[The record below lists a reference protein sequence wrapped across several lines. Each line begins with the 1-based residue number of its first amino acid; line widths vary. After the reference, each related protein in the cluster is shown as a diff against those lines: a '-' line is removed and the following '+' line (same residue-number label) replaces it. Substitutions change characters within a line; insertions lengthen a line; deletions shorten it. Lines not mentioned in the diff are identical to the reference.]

1 MSGSGAEPGLHRKLV
16 WLTFFRMVTVTVLL
30 GGTALVGWQVGGEAG
45 AYLAPLYG
53 VVAATY
59 AGSLVFAVALRRR
72 AGLVAVAYA
81 QIALDVAIAAAV
93 GSLTG
98 GVESVFV
105 FMFSLAVVNGAILL
119 YRRGAVA
126 AAGMALLGYLV
137 MLAATWR
144 SGAAPVVTVF
154 AHGGAFVVTAALASY
169 LAELLRSTGERLAE
183 REGDLEAITA
193 LHESIVQSLTSGL
206 VTVDRAER
214 VTFLNAAAEQVTGIP
229 LARALGRPLHEV
241 LPFQAGTGR
250 DEVEWSNAR
259 GERLTL
265 GYTVFPL
272 MGRGGAAIG
281 SAAIFQDLTRLRAM
295 EQAFQRSERLADLG
309 RVAAGLAHE
318 LRNPLASMAGS
329 VELLRGQA
337 TIGGDERRLLDI
349 VLREASR
356 LDELVTEFLRFARPP
371 PLRPGA
377 VDLASL
383 LDDALRVF
391 AHDPAA
397 AGLALTREL
406 AAAPAACDSDQI
418 RQVVWNLLR
427 NAAQALGS
435 GRGGRIAVACGGED
449 GGAWFAVEDDG
460 PGIPA
465 AERERIFLPF
475 HTTKERGTGLG
486 LAVVQRIVD
495 AHGGRV
501 EVRSAPGQ
509 GARFTVHLPGPARAA
524 ETG

>member
-16 WLTFFRMVTVTVLL
+16 WLTFFRLVTVTVLL

-45 AYLAPLYG
+45 SYLAPLYG

-59 AGSLVFAVALRRR
+59 AGSLVFAVALRRN

-81 QIALDVAIAAAV
+81 QIALDVAIASAV

-119 YRRGAVA
+119 YRRGAIA

-144 SGAAPVVTVF
+144 PGSAPVVTVF
-154 AHGGAFVVTAALASY
+154 AHGGAFLVTAALASY

-214 VTFLNAAAEQVTGIP
+214 VTFLNVAAEQVTGIP
-229 LARALGRPLHEV
+229 LARALGRPIREV
-241 LPFQAGTGR
+241 LPLQAGTGR
-250 DEVEWSNAR
+250 DEVEWVNAR

-272 MGRGGAAIG
+272 MGRAGAEIG

-329 VELLRGQA
+329 VELLRAQA
-337 TIGGDERRLLDI
+337 PLGGDERRLLDI

-356 LDELVTEFLRFARPP
+356 LDELVTEFLRFARPA

-383 LDDALRVF
+383 LEDALRVF
-391 AHDPAA
+391 TNDPAA
-397 AGLALTREL
+397 AGLVLSREISP
-406 AAAPAACDSDQI
+406 APAACDPDQI

-427 NAAQALGS
+427 NAAQALG

-460 PGIPA
+460 PGIPP

>member
-16 WLTFFRMVTVTVLL
+16 WLTFFRLVTVTVLL

-45 AYLAPLYG
+45 GYLAPLYG
-53 VVAATY
+53 VVGATY
-59 AGSLVFAVALRRR
+59 AGSLVFAVALRRNT
-72 AGLVAVAYA
+72 GLVAVAYV
-81 QIALDVAIAAAV
+81 QIALDVAIATAV
-93 GSLTG
+93 GALTG

-119 YRRGAVA
+119 YRRGAMA

-144 SGAAPVVTVF
+144 PGAVPVVTVF
-154 AHGGAFVVTAALASY
+154 AHGTAFLVTAALASY
-169 LAELLRSTGERLAE
+169 LAEMLRSAGERLAE

-229 LARALGRPLHEV
+229 MERALGQPVREV

-250 DEVEWSNAR
+250 DEIEWVNAR

-265 GYTVFPL
+265 GYTMFPL
-272 MGRGGAAIG
+272 VGRGGTGIG
-281 SAAIFQDLTRLRAM
+281 SAAIFQDLTRLRTM

-329 VELLRGQA
+329 VELLRAQA
-337 TIGGDERRLLDI
+337 APDGDERRLLDI

-356 LDELVTEFLRFARPP
+356 LDELVTEFLRFARPA
-371 PLRPGA
+371 PLRPGS
-377 VDLASL
+377 VELSGL

-397 AGLALTREL
+397 VGLLVARSLDP
-406 AAAPAACDSDQI
+406 APAACDPDQI

-427 NAAQALGS
+427 NAAQALGD
-435 GRGGRIAVACGGED
+435 GRGARIEVSCGVED
-449 GGAWFAVEDDG
+449 GGAWFAVGDDG

-465 AERERIFLPF
+465 AELERIFLPF

-501 EVRSAPGQ
+501 EVRSTPGE
-509 GARFTVHLPGPARAA
+509 GARFTVHLPGPAGVAQ
-524 ETG
+524 TG